1 MRFWFAACFW
11 MALGA
16 SGAFAQ
22 NAIVTENQL
31 PGTPQS
37 TWDLS
42 QVGSQ
47 TIEGFTDN
55 ISVNHGTTINFKVK
69 TATNHWKID
78 IYRLG
83 YYQGNGARLI
93 TTITKTAAQT
103 QPAPIHDA
111 TTGQYDAG
119 NWAVTA
125 SWAVPASAVSGV
137 YLAKLTDLNTTTNQ
151 NQIPFIVRA
160 DESTS
165 DIVFQTSDTT
175 WHAYNGWYG
184 GDCTSIDG
192 PDLYGASASVAGPG
206 GDSAPG
212 RAYKVSYNRPIA
224 TRNYCGTYADT
235 TDFLF
240 GAEYAALNWLEQ
252 NGYNVSY
259 IAEVDT
265 SRSGALLQNH
275 KIFISAG
282 HDEYWDTV
290 ARAKVLAARKAGV
303 NLAFL
308 SGNEV
313 FWKTRWEPSIDGT
326 STPYRALVC
335 YKETRHNAPLDPLD
349 ASPTWEW
356 TGSWEDPRFSPPAD
370 GGQPENALTGEY
382 WLVDAFRTDAITVP
396 YPMTLL
402 RFWRNTAVAAT
413 PSGQTATLTQNILG
427 YEWDAAPDNGFS
439 PAGLID
445 LSSTTLAISQDY
457 MRDYGSTDGSGT
469 ATHNLTYYKDPSS
482 GALVFGAGTVF
493 WSWGLSSVHDGTPT
507 PTDPNIQQV
516 TVNVFADM
524 GVQPAT
530 LQSGLMAAVKSTDT
544 TPPASG
550 ISSPLNGASYTAGQ
564 PVLISGFASDIG
576 GKVAG
581 VEVSVDG
588 GVTWHRASGTT
599 SWTYTWV
606 GPAGSY
612 TVASRATDDSLN
624 TETPLSS
631 GPSFSVTPTGGT
643 TIFSGVSVPNSQT
656 TDDPNPIEIGVKFSS
671 STAATVTGF
680 LFYKNSIDIAPHTA
694 ELWNASGTMLATAT
708 FANESV
714 SGWQQVNLATPVA
727 IAANTTY
734 VVSSHTG
741 GFYSASGNYFT
752 APVTNGSLT
761 ATAGV
766 YTYGTAISFPTSSFN
781 ASNYWVDVV
790 VAATAAAPA
799 ITSALTASGTVGTP
813 FNYPITATN
822 NPTSF
827 NAAGLPAGL
836 SVNTTTGVIAGT
848 PTAAGT
854 SSVTLSATNAT
865 GTGSATLTLEVIA
878 AAGSSG
884 FSASTVP
891 GTVTVNDPNSVELG
905 VKFSASTA
913 GSITA
918 LRFYKGPQNTGTH
931 TGNLWSATGTLLAS
945 APFTNETASGWQ
957 QVNLPTPVG
966 ITAGTTY
973 IASYHSNGFYSAD
986 GNYFATAV
994 TNGPLT
1000 FPASASSGGN
1010 GVYAYGG
1017 TSIFPSSTYNAANYY
1032 VDVVFSA
1039 SSGTAAPAITSAL
1052 TAGGTVGTSF
1062 SYTITATNNPTSFN
1076 ASGLPAG
1083 LSVNTTTG
1091 VIGGTPTA
1099 AGMSSVTLSATNAAG
1114 TSSAT
1119 LALTINAAGG
1129 SSLFS
1134 TSDVPATVTVNDTS
1148 PVELGVQF
1156 FASTAGHITSILF
1169 YKGPQ
1174 NTGAHTANLWSATGT
1189 LLASAPFTNE
1199 TASGWQQVNLPTPV
1213 AITAGTTYFAS
1224 YHTNG
1229 FYSASGNYFATATT
1243 NGPLTAPASA
1253 SSGGNGVYAYGGT
1266 STFPVNNYNATNYWV
1281 DVILQ

>member
-1 MRFWFAACFW
+1 
-11 MALGA
+11 MALGV

-22 NAIVTENQL
+22 NAIVTENLL

-42 QVGSQ
+42 QVGSKLLQ
-47 TIEGFTDN
+47 GFTDN
-55 ISVNHGTTINFKVK
+55 ISVNHGATINFKIK
-69 TATNHWKID
+69 TGTNHWKID

-93 TTITKTAAQT
+93 TTINKTAAQT

-160 DESTS
+160 DESHS
-165 DIVFQTSDTT
+165 AIVFQTSDET

-184 GDCTSIDG
+184 GNCTSIDG
-192 PDLYGASASVAGPG
+192 PSLYGGDAPVAGPG

-212 RAYKVSYNRPIA
+212 RAYKVSYNRPID
-224 TRNYCGTYADT
+224 TRNFCGRFADT

-240 GAEYAALNWLEQ
+240 GAEYAALNWIEQ
-252 NGYNVSY
+252 NGYDVSY
-259 IAEVDT
+259 IAGVDT
-265 SRSGALLQNH
+265 SRSGALLLNH

-290 ARAKVLAARKAGV
+290 ARANVLAARKAGV

-326 STPYRALVC
+326 ATPYRALVC

-349 ASPTWEW
+349 ASPTWTW
-356 TGSWEDPRFSPPAD
+356 TGSWRDPRFSPPAD
-370 GGQPENALTGEY
+370 GLPENALTGQY
-382 WLVDAFRTDAITVP
+382 WLVDAFRTDAIQVP

-427 YEWDAAPDNGFS
+427 YEWDAAPDNGVA
-439 PAGLID
+439 PAGLIN
-445 LSSTTLAISQDY
+445 LSSTTLAISQNY
-457 MRDYGSTDGSGT
+457 MRDYGATDGSGT
-469 ATHNLTYYKDPSS
+469 ATHNLTLYKDPSS

-507 PTDPNIQQV
+507 PTDRNIQQV

-530 LQSGLMAAVKSTDT
+530 LQAGLVAAVKTTNT

-550 ISSPLNGASYTAGQ
+550 ISSPPNGASYTVGQ

-624 TETPLSS
+624 TETPLTS
-631 GPSFSVTPTGGT
+631 GPSFSVTSTGGT
-643 TIFSGVSVPNSQT
+643 TIFSGVSVPNSLT
-656 TDDPNPIEIGVKFSS
+656 TDDPNPIEVGLKFSS
-671 STAATVTGF
+671 SNAATVTGF
-680 LFYKNSIDIAPHTA
+680 LFYKNSINIAPHTA
-694 ELWNASGTMLATAT
+694 ELWSASGTMLATAT
-708 FANESV
+708 FANESF
-714 SGWQQVNLATPVA
+714 SGWQQVNLAKPVA
-727 IAANTTY
+727 IAANTPY
-734 VVSSHTG
+734 VVSYHTG

-766 YTYGTAISFPTSSFN
+766 YTYGTGISFPTTSFN
-781 ASNYWVDVV
+781 ATNYWVDVV
-790 VAATAAAPA
+790 VAATPAAPA

-813 FNYPITATN
+813 FNYTIAATN

-848 PTAAGT
+848 PTAAGS

-865 GTGSATLTLEVIA
+865 GTGSATLALSVI

-884 FSASTVP
+884 FSASAVP
-891 GTVTVNDPNSVELG
+891 ATVTVNDPNPIELG

-931 TGNLWSATGTLLAS
+931 TGNLWSPTGTLLAS

-957 QVNLPTPVG
+957 QVNLPTPVS
-966 ITAGTTY
+966 IAAGTTY
-973 IASYHSNGFYSAD
+973 MASYHSNGFYSAS

-1010 GVYAYGG
+1010 GVYTYGS
-1017 TSIFPSSTYNAANYY
+1017 TSTLPSSTYNATNYY
-1032 VDVVFSA
+1032 VDVMLAMSWPPKR
-1039 SSGTAAPAITSAL
+1039 TA
-1052 TAGGTVGTSF
+1052 
-1062 SYTITATNNPTSFN
+1062 
-1076 ASGLPAG
+1076 
-1083 LSVNTTTG
+1083 
-1091 VIGGTPTA
+1091 
-1099 AGMSSVTLSATNAAG
+1099 
-1114 TSSAT
+1114 
-1119 LALTINAAGG
+1119 
-1129 SSLFS
+1129 
-1134 TSDVPATVTVNDTS
+1134 
-1148 PVELGVQF
+1148 
-1156 FASTAGHITSILF
+1156 
-1169 YKGPQ
+1169 
-1174 NTGAHTANLWSATGT
+1174 
-1189 LLASAPFTNE
+1189 
-1199 TASGWQQVNLPTPV
+1199 
-1213 AITAGTTYFAS
+1213 
-1224 YHTNG
+1224 
-1229 FYSASGNYFATATT
+1229 
-1243 NGPLTAPASA
+1243 
-1253 SSGGNGVYAYGGT
+1253 
-1266 STFPVNNYNATNYWV
+1266 
-1281 DVILQ
+1281 